1 MSLTQLPAPG
11 AGAGRGVTQEC
22 AWGRWEAVR
31 RQSQAGAAS
40 QSRQERPR
48 DETLFV
54 VGLFSSIPSGVRSPF
69 PLPSPQRTLVGKM
82 WLVRTSLLR
91 FWVVTEG
98 RDGSCPQQGS
108 PDTSISHSCDF
119 PAVDVSGGAFFCLS
133 WSEELCWLRG
143 TGFPLSY
150 QDLQT
155 PAPPLEEPG
164 GADSSQPVPCAPQPP
179 WQGVPVLLREHPPA
193 WEAPSL
199 ELSQCWTHRTSKHRE
214 SSRYHP
220 SCTSQLGLG
229 HTSNLCPPLLAFST
243 GHHLPPSLPAPPVMP
258 PHSLLLGLTPQGG
271 QVSTQ
276 IPSASAQPCPAPQ
289 PILLL

>member
-1 MSLTQLPAPG
+1 
-11 AGAGRGVTQEC
+11 
-22 AWGRWEAVR
+22 
-31 RQSQAGAAS
+31 
-40 QSRQERPR
+40 
-48 DETLFV
+48 
-54 VGLFSSIPSGVRSPF
+54 
-69 PLPSPQRTLVGKM
+69 M
-82 WLVRTSLLR
+82 WRVRTSLLG
-91 FWVVTEG
+91 FWEVTEG

-119 PAVDVSGGAFFCLS
+119 PAVDVLGGAFFCLS
-133 WSEELCWLRG
+133 WSEELCWLHG

-155 PAPPLEEPG
+155 LAPPLEEPG

-179 WQGVPVLLREHPPA
+179 WQGVPVLLLEHPPA
-193 WEAPSL
+193 WEAHSL
-199 ELSQCWTHRTSKHRE
+199 ELSVLDTQNFKAPGKQQVPPFLHFPAGTGSHQQPLPTSAGLQHR
-214 SSRYHP
+214 
-220 SCTSQLGLG
+220 
-229 HTSNLCPPLLAFST
+229 PP
-243 GHHLPPSLPAPPVMP
+243 PPSLPAPPVMH